1 VFCAAILNSQPM
13 GFYQPAQIIADA
25 QEHAVPV
32 LPIDVNLS
40 GWDCSVEVVPAGAR
54 DAPPWLGTSPSFP
67 RPPLSDRMYGEGGP
81 AIRLG
86 MRLVSGLGEE
96 AGRAIEQAVVRF
108 GHFRSIQS
116 LWRAS
121 GVRVKDLRRLAAA
134 DAFNSMGLE
143 RRAALWAIRAL
154 RDDRL
159 SLFDQPGKRAAEM
172 DEAPPALPILTL
184 PAKVLRDY
192 QVTGFSLKDHPM
204 RPYRE
209 TLNGAG
215 VAPMKDLRDPALAP
229 HGRRIKVAGLVLLRQ
244 RPGTASG
251 IVFMTMEDETGTAN
265 LIVRPQVYERYRR
278 VARHSNSLV
287 ITGTVERAGEVVHIM
302 VRRIEL
308 LADAARGNELPVVQ
322 SRDFH

>member
-1 VFCAAILNSQPM
+1 
-13 GFYQPAQIIADA
+13 
-25 QEHAVPV
+25 
-32 LPIDVNLS
+32 
-40 GWDCSVEVVPAGAR
+40 
-54 DAPPWLGTSPSFP
+54 
-67 RPPLSDRMYGEGGP
+67 MYGEGGP

-96 AGRAIEQAVVRF
+96 AGHAIEQAVARLGPF
-108 GHFRSIQS
+108 QSIQS

-121 GVRVKDLRRLAAA
+121 GVGVKDLRRLAAA

-159 SLFDQPGKRAAEM
+159 PLFDQPGKSAAEM

-204 RPYRE
+204 RPYRG

-215 VAPMKDLRDPALAP
+215 VAPMKDLRDPVLAP

-265 LIVRPQVYERYRR
+265 LIVPPQVYERCRR
-278 VARHSNSLV
+278 VARHSNSLI

-308 LADAARGNELPVVQ
+308 LVDAARGNELPVVQ